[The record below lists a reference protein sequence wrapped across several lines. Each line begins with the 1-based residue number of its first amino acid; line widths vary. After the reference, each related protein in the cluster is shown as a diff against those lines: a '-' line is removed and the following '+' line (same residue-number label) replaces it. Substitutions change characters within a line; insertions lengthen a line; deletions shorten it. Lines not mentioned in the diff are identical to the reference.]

1 MTPQEQLEQAA
12 AKYVNESD
20 ITMFENQDG
29 LLISEHHFYQG
40 GLKGMEIQK
49 ELDLHEIER
58 LKECLSGFVRISH
71 LPEYPEPI
79 DPGHLGEAYAI
90 HNAIE
95 SARKLIKP

>member
-1 MTPQEQLEQAA
+1 MNIASELERSSVAY
-12 AKYVNESD
+12 AKMYPAEYQDRRLAYVA
-20 ITMFENQDG
+20 
-29 LLISEHHFYQG
+29 G

-71 LPEYPEPI
+71 LLEYPEPI